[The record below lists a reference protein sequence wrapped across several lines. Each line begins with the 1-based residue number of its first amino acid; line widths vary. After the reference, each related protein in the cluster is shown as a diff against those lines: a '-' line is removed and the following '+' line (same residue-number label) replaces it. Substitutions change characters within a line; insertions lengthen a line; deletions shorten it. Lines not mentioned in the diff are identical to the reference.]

1 MDVSTGTIENIDKA
15 ATLKSCLVYLLKDA
29 KEAELGWCALHLKI
43 AISEL
48 NCVIGEGQNGA
59 SSRKDV
65 SLRGQPAVNRSSS

>member
-1 MDVSTGTIENIDKA
+1 MDGSTSRIENIDKA

-48 NCVIGEGQNGA
+48 NCVIGKGSVGA
-59 SSRKDV
+59 SRRKGL
-65 SLRGQPAVNRSSS
+65 SLGGHPAVNRS